1 MAFLEERLLAR
12 TGRSIYALPPLER
25 ETNQLAWSL
34 SGGEQQMLAIGRAIM
49 ARPKFLLL
57 DEPSMGLA
65 PLVVA
70 ELFEKI
76 VEINRVLNVPILV
89 VEQNAKM
96 VMKISQYSYV
106 LENGKISMEG

>member
-1 MAFLEERLLAR
+1 
-12 TGRSIYALPPLER
+12 
-25 ETNQLAWSL
+25 
-34 SGGEQQMLAIGRAIM
+34 MLAIGRALM
-49 ARPKFLLL
+49 AHPKFLML

-65 PLVVA
+65 PIIIA

-76 VEINRVLNVPILV
+76 VEISKNYKVPILV

-106 LENGKISMEG
+106 IENGKISMQGESSKIINDSRIVAAYLGKLASNQ